1 MSAMTPK
8 PAFVDAF
15 GWVHPADGGPPVR
28 ADAAPQPI
36 SVPFSQV
43 LSALNPLQH
52 VPVVGRIYR
61 AETGDEIPA
70 PLKVMGAGILGGP
83 LGILGAGRH
92 GVVHRDHR
100 DGSRHVAPTRARRH
114 GGDGIAGRHAARDA
128 RHTRERASISPLPP
142 RSPSGSARARRNSS
156 PWWATHGAARTPTR
170 PRLGRC
176 SPRPPTRAVATAA
189 GADGSTHRRGWAVAH
204 GSHAAPCLARPRWR
218 ARPRLHGRGQA
229 GGRRRDACRGVAAAP
244 GALPGG
250 PGAAPARVRAGHAAR
265 AP

>member
-83 LGILGAGRH
+83 LGILGAAVTELFTEIIAMGPDTSRPPAPA
-92 GVVHRDHR
+92 GMAVT
-100 DGSRHVAPTRARRH
+100 GSQAGMQPVTPGTLGKGEYLTLATSQPEWLRPSTPEQLALVGDPRRGTNAYKAAAWTMFAQATDSSGSH
-114 GGDGIAGRHAARDA
+114 GG
-128 RHTRERASISPLPP
+128 
-142 RSPSGSARARRNSS
+142 
-156 PWWATHGAARTPTR
+156 
-170 PRLGRC
+170 
-176 SPRPPTRAVATAA
+176 
-189 GADGSTHRRGWAVAH
+189 RG
-204 GSHAAPCLARPRWR
+204 
-218 ARPRLHGRGQA
+218 
-229 GGRRRDACRGVAAAP
+229 
-244 GALPGG
+244 
-250 PGAAPARVRAGHAAR
+250 
-265 AP
+265 